1 VQETCSPPAL
11 VHSCSLP
18 ADLVMLD
25 MKYRIEAI
33 ATQYPKAHILMSADV
48 SSIAN
53 TGFVIVRNTQWARRF
68 LQRWLAFYD
77 VAATE
82 QLGFERVYQSWDAQ
96 ERSEKIAILPPEL
109 MNSIAAPMGQ
119 QQEHHKV
126 RNAPVQS
133 LILIVALL
141 VEYQYP

>member
-1 VQETCSPPAL
+1 
-11 VHSCSLP
+11 
-18 ADLVMLD
+18 MLD
-25 MKYRIEAI
+25 MKYRIEAV
-33 ATQYPKAHILMSADV
+33 AAQYPKAHILMSADV

-53 TGFVIVRNTQWARRF
+53 TGFIIVRNTQWARRF

-82 QLGFERVYQSWDAQ
+82 QLGFEIVYQSCDAQ
-96 ERSEKIAILPPEL
+96 ERSEKIAILPPEA

-126 RNAPVQS
+126 HSARMQR
-133 LILIVALL
+133 IK
-141 VEYQYP
+141 QK

>member
-1 VQETCSPPAL
+1 MQVVQETCSPPAL

-18 ADLVMLD
+18 ADLIMLD
-25 MKYRIEAI
+25 MKYRIEAV
-33 ATQYPKAHILMSADV
+33 AAQYPKAHILMSADV

-53 TGFVIVRNTQWARRF
+53 TGFIIVRNTQWARRF
-68 LQRWLAFYD
+68 LQRWLALRD

-82 QLGFERVYQSWDAQ
+82 QLGFEMVYQSWDAQ
-96 ERSEKIAILPPEL
+96 ERSEKIAVLPPEA

-126 RNAPVQS
+126 HYARVQRS
-133 LILIVALL
+133 IVK
-141 VEYQYP
+141 